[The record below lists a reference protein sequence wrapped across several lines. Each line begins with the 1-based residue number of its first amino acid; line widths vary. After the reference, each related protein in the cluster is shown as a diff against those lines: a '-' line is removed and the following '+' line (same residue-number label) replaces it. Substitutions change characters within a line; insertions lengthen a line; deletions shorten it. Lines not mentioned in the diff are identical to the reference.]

1 MGGTRSFKSPNKSQI
16 STEKR
21 ECGEERGGE
30 KRGERDKINSMKKRQ
45 QIEMCVSKAAM
56 VAEEAKEEE
65 ERIDK
70 SNTGKI

>member
-30 KRGERDKINSMKKRQ
+30 KRGERDKINSMKKRKR
-45 QIEMCVSKAAM
+45 IEMCVSKAAM
-56 VAEEAKEEE
+56 VAEKEAKEGG
-65 ERIDK
+65 RR
-70 SNTGKI
+70 